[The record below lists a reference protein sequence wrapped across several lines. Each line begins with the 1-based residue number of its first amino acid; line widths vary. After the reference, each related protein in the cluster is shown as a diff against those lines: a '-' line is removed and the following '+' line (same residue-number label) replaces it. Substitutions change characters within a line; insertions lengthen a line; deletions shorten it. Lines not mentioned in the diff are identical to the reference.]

1 MPPGVPGLNPP
12 PMPGLV
18 AQPSMSCMLMR
29 AEQREG
35 KIWMEDDKG
44 SVWTL
49 VEVLSQE
56 NTIVTVKHRDG
67 KREKI
72 DLVSSV
78 TVIKEVYFVQ

>member
-1 MPPGVPGLNPP
+1 MPPGVPGSKPP
-12 PMPGLV
+12 PMPGLT

-29 AEQREG
+29 AELREG

-44 SVWTL
+44 AIWAL

-56 NTIVTVKHRDG
+56 NTIVTVKHPSG

-72 DLVSSV
+72 DLVSSKK
-78 TVIKEVYFVQ
+78 IPLL